1 MLHTAFYTVVNS
13 IVLAQAE
20 SPAPQ
25 GAEDAP
31 NPFGMWL
38 PLIAIVAIMYFLLFR
53 PQQKREKERR
63 SMLDSLAK
71 GDRVMTNGGMMGTI
85 VGLNDKTVVLR
96 VSEEPLVKLEFVRAA
111 VARKLAEGEEP
122 DEDNA

>member
-1 MLHTAFYTVVNS
+1 VLQNAFYTVVNS
-13 IVLAQAE
+13 IVLAQTEA
-20 SPAPQ
+20 PASEGTEGPP
-25 GAEDAP
+25 G
-31 NPFGMWL
+31 FGMWL

-85 VGLNDKTVVLR
+85 VGLNDKTMVLR